1 MRNFDHPE
9 NLLLRKCSENVQGGP
24 SSNPKLSIII
34 IDNIEKLIVS
44 CENIRFLRCNFILHI
59 VIINWQDF
67 ILILCVDRRGA
78 KEWVSKQIVFNV

>member
-9 NLLLRKCSENVQGGP
+9 NLLLRKCSENVQGG
-24 SSNPKLSIII
+24 SSFNPKLSVIIN
-34 IDNIEKLIVS
+34 DNIEKLIVS